1 MQKEQCGWVHLYLC
15 VCVCFAELG
24 RIGNGRQ
31 PSSERGAMPA
41 ASVPRDAAL
50 KVGSEAG
57 QSGEAPVGRGA
68 ATQAAYVW

>member
-1 MQKEQCGWVHLYLC
+1 MYVCMRAC
-15 VCVCFAELG
+15 VCSVELG

-31 PSSERGAMPA
+31 PSSEKGAMPA

-57 QSGEAPVGRGA
+57 QSGEAPVGHGTV
-68 ATQAAYVW
+68 TQAAYVR